1 MNVLDKLME
10 SARKLPED
18 RLVELQEAADKMLA
32 ESETVP
38 LAPICVRCGGHSIVR
53 NGHKHGKQ
61 AYLCRDCGKSFVET
75 TNTVMYYSHYGKDVW
90 EQVTKDTYERKAIDR
105 TAKALGLDHH
115 VVFNMRHKIL
125 KALEDTEEEEPIELG
140 EVSELD
146 ETFVLDSY
154 KGSETEREEAGREAR
169 KHGAKASK
177 PGLSQEYVCICSGV
191 ERGGDSFART
201 VNRAVPSKEELQT
214 AFKGHLLPRSLL
226 LCDGQSGYKALEG
239 LTDCRVENV
248 NAEENQ
254 DKGFYH
260 LNHINNF
267 HGFIKSCCRNFRG
280 VATKY
285 LNRYNA
291 LFSSAYQQCE
301 AHAHNFFE
309 IISQCSPF
317 QRHYSNYDVR
327 NHNLLVLL
335 S

>member
-1 MNVLDKLME
+1 MNALDKLMD
-10 SARKLPED
+10 SARKLPES
-18 RLVELQEAADKMLA
+18 RLVELQEAADKMLT
-32 ESETVP
+32 ESETP
-38 LAPICVRCGGHSIVR
+38 AKAPICVRCGGHSVVR

-75 TNTVMYYSHYGKDVW
+75 TNTVMYYSHYGKDIW

-125 KALEDTEEEEPIELG
+125 KALEDTEEEGPIELG

-154 KGSETEREEAGREAR
+154 KGSEAEREKAGREAR

-177 PGLSQEYVCICSGV
+177 RGLSREYVCICSGV
-191 ERGGDSFART
+191 ERGGDSFAYT
-201 VNRAVPSKEELQT
+201 VNRAVPNKEELKM
-214 AFKGHLLPRSLL
+214 AFEKHIAPRSLL
-226 LCDGQSGYKALEG
+226 LCDGLRGYGTLEN
-239 LTDCRVENV
+239 LTDCTVKNV
-248 NAEENQ
+248 NAKENK

-267 HGFIKSCCRNFRG
+267 HGFIKSCWRDFRG

-291 LFSSAYQQCE
+291 LFSSAYRQSE
-301 AHAHNFFE
+301 SHARCLFE
-309 IISQCSPF
+309 IISKCGPF
-317 QRHYSNYDVR
+317 QRHHSNYDVR
-327 NHNLLVLL
+327 NHNLLILPA
-335 S
+335 

>member
-1 MNVLDKLME
+1 MNALDKLME
-10 SARKLPED
+10 SARKLPEE
-18 RLVELQEAADKMLA
+18 RLVELQEAADKMLV
-32 ESETVP
+32 ESETVHQ
-38 LAPICVRCGGHSIVR
+38 APICVRCGGHSVVR

-105 TAKALGLDHH
+105 TAKELGLDHH

-125 KALEDTEEEEPIELG
+125 KALEDAEEEDSIKLG

-154 KGSETEREEAGREAR
+154 KGSETEREEAGRDAR

-191 ERGGDSFART
+191 ERGGGSFAYT
-201 VNRAVPSKEELQT
+201 VNRAVPSKEELQA
-214 AFKGHLLPRSLL
+214 AFGKRIAPRSLL
-226 LCDGQSGYKALEG
+226 LCDGLPGYKSLES
-239 LTDCRVENV
+239 LTDCTVRNV
-248 NAEENQ
+248 NAEENK
-254 DKGFYH
+254 DKGFFH
-260 LNHINNF
+260 LNHVNNF
-267 HGFIKSCCRNFRG
+267 HSFIKSCYRDFRG

-291 LFSSAYQQCE
+291 LFSSAYRHCE
-301 AHAHNFFE
+301 AHARRLFE
-309 IISQCSPF
+309 IFSKCSPF
-317 QRHYSNYDVR
+317 RRHYSNNDVR
-327 NHNLLVLL
+327 NHNLLILPA
-335 S
+335 